1 MIKSYEGAFYFVLL
15 PLPEADTKNAAASIK
30 AAAVISVR
38 IERNGSV
45 SGTVN
50 YADKIGAAVKPRRLC
65 APRRGIA
72 SAVRDRIP
80 ERSYSHP
87 SR

>member
-1 MIKSYEGAFYFVLL
+1 MLL
-15 PLPEADTKNAAASIK
+15 PLPEADTKNAASVE

-50 YADKIGAAVKPRRLC
+50 LFG
-65 APRRGIA
+65 
-72 SAVRDRIP
+72 
-80 ERSYSHP
+80 
-87 SR
+87 